1 MAIIK
6 ISDLKETIK
15 LIKEVLEK
23 LDIIYHVIVDKDKE

>member
-6 ISDLKETIK
+6 FSDLKEAIK

-23 LDIIYHVIVDKDKE
+23 LDIIYHVIVDEKE